1 VDTPDLPRT
10 QSGATERHDL
20 AVKRPGTRVA
30 MAEAMRSMILLLLV
44 CLLSSFLVAIATLG
58 AVACSGGSL
67 DSSRGS
73 ATGPSGPG
81 DGAYGGSFP
90 AMGAPAMDDADV
102 SAVVSTDS
110 PPNGDAEEQD
120 EQDEQSDAG
129 AQRDPTPDGACARP
143 LAPGDLRI
151 DELMIASVAGS
162 GDDGEWLEIASTLD
176 CAANLNGVH
185 GECPRGAK
193 VSTFDVTGDVWLPP
207 RGAFVVADSIDPAI
221 NHALPGLVVAWF
233 GHPGDVLRN
242 QGSTITI
249 SLDGTLLDTITY
261 PSLSLAI
268 GTSVAFPSDCDASTR
283 GDFTRWK
290 RSATSWFPGFL
301 GTPNAPN
308 TDIHCP

>member
-1 VDTPDLPRT
+1 
-10 QSGATERHDL
+10 
-20 AVKRPGTRVA
+20 
-30 MAEAMRSMILLLLV
+30 MAAAMRSMILLLV
-44 CLLSSFLVAIATLG
+44 CLLSSLLVGIASPG
-58 AVACSGGSL
+58 VVACSGQRL
-67 DSSRGS
+67 ASSDGS
-73 ATGPSGPG
+73 AGPG
-81 DGAYGGSFP
+81 SSQDDGPYGGSFP
-90 AMGAPAMDDADV
+90 PTGTPTTDDADV
-102 SAVVSTDS
+102 GAVVATD
-110 PPNGDAEEQD
+110 PPANDDAGEPD
-120 EQDEQSDAG
+120 EQVDAG
-129 AQRDPTPDGACARP
+129 PLRNALPDGACTQP

-162 GDDGEWLEIASTLD
+162 GDDGEWLEVASTLE
-176 CAANLNGVH
+176 CTANLNGVH

-193 VSTFDVTGDVWLPP
+193 VSTFDVTGDLWLPP

-268 GTSVAFPSDCDASTR
+268 GTSMAFPSDCDAGAR
-283 GDFTRWK
+283 ADFTRWK

-308 TDIHCP
+308 TDVHCL